1 MRQPTAAADRG
12 AETGA
17 FPVTI
22 THKYGETA
30 IAAEPQRIVC
40 VGLKEQD
47 DLLALGIVPVGASKW
62 LEFPDGSGTIGPWAK
77 EALGSSPAPTEL
89 DGTDGIPF
97 EAIAGLQ
104 PDLILA
110 LYAGPTKDDYTKLS
124 AIANTVVFGKEYVD
138 YGIPWD
144 VQAETV
150 GRAVGRPAA
159 MAELVA
165 SSKKALTDGAAANPE
180 FAGKTAMVITPYEG
194 LWVYGAQD
202 PRVRLMNELGFV
214 NPPGFAELFPADS
227 DTFGGNISPEKAE
240 ILDVDTL
247 VCFADEGEQQAQI
260 ETKLFKTHAVHTE
273 GRTVWFR
280 TADLGTTPFSFLT
293 VLSLPYLLER
303 FVPRVAAAVDGDPA
317 TTTEENA

>member
-1 MRQPTAAADRG
+1 MICSLWASSPSAPPSGWSSPTA
-12 AETGA
+12 
-17 FPVTI
+17 
-22 THKYGETA
+22 TA
-30 IAAEPQRIVC
+30 SS
-40 VGLKEQD
+40 
-47 DLLALGIVPVGASKW
+47 VPGR
-62 LEFPDGSGTIGPWAK
+62 K

-89 DGTDGIPF
+89 DSTDGIPF

-110 LYAGPTKDDYTKLS
+110 LYAGPTQDDFTKLS
-124 AIANTVVFGKEYVD
+124 AIADTVVFPKDYVD

-144 VQAETV
+144 VQAEIV

-159 MAELVA
+159 MAEKVA
-165 SSKKALTDGAAANPE
+165 SSKKALTDAAAANPA

-214 NPPGFAELFPADS
+214 NPPGFDELFPADS
-227 DTFGGNISPEKAE
+227 DSFGGNISPEKAE

-260 ETKLFKTHAVHTE
+260 ETKLFKTQDVYTQ
-273 GRTVWFR
+273 GRTVWLR
-280 TADLGTTPFSFLT
+280 TDDLGTTP
-293 VLSLPYLLER
+293 VLVPDRVVVAVPAGEVRPAGGGGRRRRSGHDHRRGGLNRTSLIRLR
-303 FVPRVAAAVDGDPA
+303 NARPR
-317 TTTEENA
+317 